1 MDRDGTRVLLIDD
14 DEGFGFLVRKDL
26 ERSGFT
32 VELAAD
38 GARGLARLD
47 AGDID
52 AVVLDHHLPDQDG
65 LTVLGHIQ
73 NLQDP
78 PPVVYLT
85 GAQDSRTAVAALKAG
100 AADYLTKDVQGEFLA
115 LLKADIQTGISSARV
130 RRQRDAAEAEV
141 RAARDRYKALAQERA
156 LLLREVNH
164 RVSNSL
170 QLIASLLQLQSRGS
184 STEVKD
190 ALLEAHNRVLAVA
203 KVHRS
208 LYTSDNVQS
217 VALHRY
223 LEALTADIQSAAG
236 DDSDGAPLTLECDP
250 IEIEPDRAVAVGVM
264 VTELILN
271 ARKHAYPESSGPIR
285 VRLQAAEP
293 HQSILS
299 VEDDG
304 VGFAEDKPP
313 EGSGLGTIIVKAMSQ
328 KLGAEIH
335 YESKKPGTR
344 VSVLFDPT
352 VSEMRQAAELTRRRD
367 ADAG

>member
-1 MDRDGTRVLLIDD
+1 MDGSGTRVLLIDD

-32 VELAAD
+32 VELAHSAAE
-38 GARGLARLD
+38 GMTRLKT
-47 AGDID
+47 GEID

-65 LTVLGHIQ
+65 LGVLTQIQ
-73 NLQDP
+73 TLPEP

-100 AADYLTKDVQGEFLA
+100 AADYLIKDVQGEFLT
-115 LLKADIQTGISSARV
+115 LLKADIQAGIASANI
-130 RRQRDAAEAEV
+130 RRERDAAEAEV
-141 RAARDRYKALAQERA
+141 RAARDRYKALAHERA

-184 STEVKD
+184 SPEVKD

-223 LEALTADIQSAAG
+223 LEALTSDIQSASG
-236 DDSDGAPLTLECDP
+236 DDDLEHAQLTL
-250 IEIEPDRAVAVGVM
+250 
-264 VTELILN
+264 
-271 ARKHAYPESSGPIR
+271 
-285 VRLQAAEP
+285 
-293 HQSILS
+293 
-299 VEDDG
+299 
-304 VGFAEDKPP
+304 
-313 EGSGLGTIIVKAMSQ
+313 
-328 KLGAEIH
+328 
-335 YESKKPGTR
+335 
-344 VSVLFDPT
+344 
-352 VSEMRQAAELTRRRD
+352 
-367 ADAG
+367 

>member
-1 MDRDGTRVLLIDD
+1 MDPSATRVLLIDD

-26 ERSGFT
+26 ERSGYA
-32 VELAAD
+32 VEQAQAGMEGLSRL
-38 GARGLARLD
+38 GAG
-47 AGDID
+47 GID

-65 LTVLGHIQ
+65 LTVLSQIKA
-73 NLQDP
+73 LEDP

-100 AADYLTKDVQGEFLA
+100 AADYLIKDVQGEFLT
-115 LLKADIQTGISSARV
+115 LLKADIEAGISSAKL
-130 RRQRDAAEAEV
+130 RRERDAAEAEV
-141 RAARDRYKALAQERA
+141 RAARDRYKALAHERA

-184 STEVKD
+184 SAEVKE

-223 LEALTADIQSAAG
+223 LEALTSDIQSAAG
-236 DDSDGAPLTLECDP
+236 EDGTTQLTLECDP

-264 VTELILN
+264 LTELILN
-271 ARKHAYPESSGPIR
+271 ARKHAYPNGSGPIR
-285 VRLQAAEP
+285 VKLQAAQP
-293 HQSILS
+293 HQSVLS

-304 VGFAEDKPP
+304 VGFADDQPLG
-313 EGSGLGTIIVKAMSQ
+313 GSGLGTVIVKAMSQ
-328 KLGAEIH
+328 KLGAELH
-335 YESKKPGTR
+335 YETKHPGTR
-344 VSVLFDPT
+344 VSVFFDP
-352 VSEMRQAAELTRRRD
+352 SNGEARKAAS
-367 ADAG
+367 

>member
-1 MDRDGTRVLLIDD
+1 MDPSATRVLLIDD

-26 ERSGFT
+26 ERSGYA
-32 VELAAD
+32 VELASAGAD
-38 GARGLARLD
+38 GLARIE
-47 AGDID
+47 AGGID

-65 LTVLGHIQ
+65 LTVLSHIQ
-73 NLQDP
+73 GLEDP

-100 AADYLTKDVQGEFLA
+100 AADYLIKDVQGEFLTF
-115 LLKADIQTGISSARV
+115 LKADIQAGISSAKL
-130 RRQRDAAEAEV
+130 RRERDAAEAEV
-141 RAARDRYKALAQERA
+141 RAARDRYKALAHERA

-184 STEVKD
+184 KNEVKD

-208 LYTSDNVQS
+208 LYTSESVHA

-223 LEALTADIQSAAG
+223 LEALTSDIQSAAG
-236 DDSDGAPLTLECDP
+236 EDTGDAQLTLECDP

-264 VTELILN
+264 LTELILN
-271 ARKHAYPESSGPIR
+271 ARKHAYPNSAGPIR
-285 VRLQAAEP
+285 VKLQAANS
-293 HQSILS
+293 HQSVLS

-304 VGFAEDKPP
+304 VGFSSEQAP

-328 KLGAEIH
+328 KLGAELH
-335 YESKKPGTR
+335 YETKHPGTR
-344 VSVLFDPT
+344 VSVMFDPST
-352 VSEMRQAAELTRRRD
+352 AEMRKPVAS
-367 ADAG
+367 